1 MESVTAGR
9 DRHLIMNSSQKDRL
23 AYREQV
29 ARELGVLL
37 DPPLSFR
44 AAKFAAQHKTRE
56 DLVKWLKHQNTPN
69 TWQMGRKT
77 YTELCMA
84 FGLAVPAKGGRT
96 LGTRLRA
103 AEARIAE
110 LEQII
115 HDLRIE
121 NSGQA
126 MKGAQNIL
134 H

>member
-1 MESVTAGR
+1 
-9 DRHLIMNSSQKDRL
+9 MNSSQKDRL

-44 AAKFAAQHKTRE
+44 AAKFAAQHKTQA
-56 DLVKWLKHQNTPN
+56 DLVKWLKHENTRN
-69 TWQMGRKT
+69 CWQMGRKT
-77 YTELCMA
+77 YVELCMA

-110 LEQII
+110 LEQE
-115 HDLRIE
+115 LARFVE
-121 NSGQA
+121 
-126 MKGAQNIL
+126 L
-134 H
+134 HGKELVSY